1 MSLVNELRRR
11 KVPRAVGFY
20 LAAGFGAVEILA
32 FLAESL
38 RPEWADSVRYGL
50 AAAYL
55 LGLPIAVYLS
65 WAYDW
70 ERGGLRPTPPE
81 AAVGKRAL
89 AGFGVTLAILAAVL
103 AGLILWPRQPAHRPQ
118 HGARD
123 TPANSIA
130 VLPFSNMSADRENA
144 EFLAAGLHD
153 DLLTL
158 LSKIGGLRVISRT
171 SVARYRQTD
180 KDLRQIG
187 TELGVSK
194 IMEGGVQRAGN
205 RVRINVQLIDA
216 ATDEHL
222 WAERYDREITAE
234 NLFGIQN
241 EIAVAIAAAMETEL
255 SARDRTTLGSVPT
268 DNLEAYQAYLIGKQ
282 RMITRSS
289 DSLGAALEYFD
300 KAILLDP
307 DFAPAYVGLADTYML
322 LGDYG
327 NLARE
332 EMTAKATA
340 AAEKALSIDGQLASA
355 YTSLG
360 AIRSKNRDFTGA
372 EAAFKQAIEIDRNQ
386 ATAFHW
392 YADVLLNNRRQPE
405 AALPRLL
412 RALRLDPLSP
422 AINATLGQIY
432 EALGRFDDAR
442 FQYERTIEIE
452 PAYSSSY
459 YLIGSL
465 EHFANGSIDEA
476 VRWYREAAA
485 RDPGNLVAQSWLGI
499 AYLDLGDVDRAR
511 FWVDRVM
518 FLGPTNYWP
527 NVAMTFLQVKAD
539 DERAALAGARR
550 LAEIA
555 PADNLPLAVL
565 VAYGEYREA
574 LRRFADLYPG
584 LTCAN
589 EPEVR
594 RANLFPALNLSL
606 ARQQNDDRACAD
618 RLLEKTLAVMAGM
631 PRRGSWGYGIADV
644 EARAR
649 LGQTELALTAL
660 RNAVDEGW
668 RAFWWAQGERSPH
681 LTALRDDP
689 RFQAIMDEIR
699 ADMSAQ
705 LERVREM
712 ERIGRLAP
720 IPSIPGIPPD
730 QSGTDH

>member
-1 MSLVNELRRR
+1 MSLANELRRR

-38 RPEWADSVRYGL
+38 RPEWADSARYGL

-70 ERGGLRPTPPE
+70 EGGELRPTPPE
-81 AAVGKRAL
+81 TAVGKRAL
-89 AGFGVTLAILAAVL
+89 AGFGATLAILAAVL

-118 HGARD
+118 DDTRD
-123 TPANSIA
+123 APANSIA
-130 VLPFSNMSADRENA
+130 VLPFSNMSADQENA

-171 SVARYRQTD
+171 SVARYRETD
-180 KDLRQIG
+180 KGLRQIG
-187 TELGVSK
+187 AELGVSK

-222 WAERYDREITAE
+222 WADRYDREITAE

-241 EIAVAIAAAMETEL
+241 EIAVAIASAMETEL
-255 SARDRTTLGSVPT
+255 SARDRTTLGNVPT

-300 KAILLDP
+300 KAIMLDP

-327 NLARE
+327 NLARA

-340 AAEKALSIDGQLASA
+340 AAEKALSLDGQLASA

-372 EAAFKQAIEIDRNQ
+372 EAAFQKAIEIDRNQ

-405 AALPRLL
+405 AALPKLL
-412 RALRLDPLSP
+412 RALELDPLSP

-442 FQYERTIEIE
+442 FQYEKTIEIE

-459 YLIGSL
+459 FLIGSM
-465 EHFANGSIDEA
+465 EHFAHGRVDEA

-499 AYLDLGDVDRAR
+499 AYLDLGDVDQAR
-511 FWVDRVM
+511 FWIDRVM
-518 FLGPTNYWP
+518 FLGPTHYWP
-527 NVAMTFLQVKAD
+527 SVAMTFLRVKTD
-539 DERAALAGARR
+539 DERAALAAARR

-574 LRRFADLYPG
+574 LRWSADQYPE
-584 LTCAN
+584 LTCSQN
-589 EPEVR
+589 PEVH

-606 ARQQNDDRACAD
+606 AWQQDDDQACAG
-618 RLLEKTLAVMAGM
+618 RLLEKALAVMAGM
-631 PRRGSWGYGIADV
+631 PRLGSWGYGIADV

-660 RNAVDEGW
+660 RNAVDGGW

-681 LTALRDDP
+681 LVALREDP
-689 RFQAIMDEIR
+689 RFEAMMDEIR
-699 ADMSAQ
+699 ADMGAQ
-705 LERVREM
+705 RDRVREM
-712 ERIGRLAP
+712 ERIGQLAP
-720 IPSIPGIPPD
+720 IPSNPGISPD